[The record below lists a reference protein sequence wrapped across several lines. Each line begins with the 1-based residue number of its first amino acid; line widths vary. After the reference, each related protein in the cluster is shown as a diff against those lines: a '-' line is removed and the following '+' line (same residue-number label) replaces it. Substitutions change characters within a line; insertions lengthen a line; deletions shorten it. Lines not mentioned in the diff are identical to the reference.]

1 MLDKYT
7 NKRALARLAR
17 IKDINPNYGSTI
29 EGNKDKINNIL
40 IKLNKR
46 GIDQQNY
53 GSNKMDLLEDHIKS
67 NPRVHKE
74 LLKESYKLGVPVGRT
89 PIDFAENYNSHYRFN
104 PKEIYG
110 NPHQSS
116 FQRYIGGRGRR
127 EFVKIQLGRAANDS
141 TLAHEIGH
149 ARSYITS
156 TPTKNNGIG
165 KSNENSFIYPDWGSW
180 GLGQRSKGKR
190 FIKERNRLLRYVSDD
205 ISRLAE
211 ENSANAYGGALFKKV
226 NRRLGINDNREMEAL
241 AVHNKINYTGD
252 ALSGLTKKIY
262 DYIN

>member
-1 MLDKYT
+1 MRVIYKIKRFTRAERNAWRDFYKKTYRIATDKNGNVVQRLNILPSSENPRDAVRFNRLAVDLGNLSRGDKRNFDRENAKTLLNNVGLSKLSGQVDHMLDKYT

-165 KSNENSFIYPDWGSW
+165 KSNEN
-180 GLGQRSKGKR
+180 
-190 FIKERNRLLRYVSDD
+190 
-205 ISRLAE
+205 
-211 ENSANAYGGALFKKV
+211 
-226 NRRLGINDNREMEAL
+226 
-241 AVHNKINYTGD
+241 
-252 ALSGLTKKIY
+252 
-262 DYIN
+262 